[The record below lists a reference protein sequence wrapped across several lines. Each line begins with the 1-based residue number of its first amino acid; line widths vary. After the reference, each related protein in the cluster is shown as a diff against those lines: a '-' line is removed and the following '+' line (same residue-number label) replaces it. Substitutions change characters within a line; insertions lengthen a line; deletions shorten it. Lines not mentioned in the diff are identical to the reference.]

1 MEKNNSSWDPRKVAH
16 LLVSLEVKFHSM
28 SNADTK
34 NTRNFSWFFSKLKE
48 MPKLQKQTNKKHKHS
63 PSSTI
68 PLPQANKTPPKD
80 PPNPKPEEI
89 SCKVILNKNA
99 GSYETRSHHLVFIL
113 LYWLILYKIFSDIS
127 E

>member
-1 MEKNNSSWDPRKVAH
+1 
-16 LLVSLEVKFHSM
+16 
-28 SNADTK
+28 
-34 NTRNFSWFFSKLKE
+34 

-68 PLPQANKTPPKD
+68 PLPQTNKTPPKD